1 MFTFYINSKTKDQNK
16 KVNLKC
22 SIRFKNLNSRYIIN
36 VNNIRGS
43 STGMNLRSRLVPSRY
58 LLLIGGERR
67 LGVRLWRA
75 WGPIGTG
82 TKEK

>member
-1 MFTFYINSKTKDQNK
+1 M
-16 KVNLKC
+16 
-22 SIRFKNLNSRYIIN
+22 
-36 VNNIRGS
+36 NNIRGS

-58 LLLIGGERR
+58 IYVINWGERR